1 MSKFGQYQL
10 LERVAVGGMG
20 EVYRARSLGEEGF
33 EKSVAIKRILPAFAS
48 DVRFV
53 EMLVT
58 EARIHAPLSHRNIV
72 QIHDL
77 GISEDHEYFIVL
89 EFVDGHDLGA
99 LLARLT
105 ERRLR
110 GIGPARVPDAV
121 SLYIAI
127 ELGEGLHFAHEA
139 RDERGDP
146 LGLIHRDISPSNV
159 LLSYAGEVKLSD
171 FGLAKRRTDHSIV
184 GSLKGQLAYMS
195 PEQARRA
202 PLDRRTDIF
211 SLGAVLFEMLTGQ
224 SLRTITDDISGWQ
237 QVASGAVPNPR
248 QYRSDLLPALD
259 QLLAQALAPDPR
271 DRFPDAR
278 AFVAEARG
286 ALDLLPRSRAGEA
299 GELTALLRGLLP
311 PGRPRP
317 AKAQSKVIRLLS
329 ELAPPAAPAPAPVR
343 ARDSGL
349 VLPQQAPA
357 AASPLAAASSPP
369 PAVRVREEPR
379 PPAPRSAAPAEA
391 SPPAAKS
398 DDMWPALLD
407 LVAPPI
413 TSAPPRGSGLHQVP
427 GLAPAPAPPQPTP
440 PQQVP
445 AAPQRGGGSSPQPVP
460 APAAAFRS
468 GPPPI
473 PQAAR
478 PPPTPPPI
486 PWPPPAYY
494 PGPPPAGPEGLSSV
508 EEIEQLELPDEPMVP
523 MGSMQPMP
531 GGPMQPMAG
540 GLMQPMPGQMQMHV
554 PMHMQP
560 MPGQMQMQV
569 PMHMQPMPGQMQM
582 QVPMHMQPMP
592 GQMQMQVPMQPV
604 HGSMQE
610 MTVPLQELAAMVP
623 MQSLQPVPM
632 ADMQPG
638 MSELAPMQMQELQ
651 SMESMQ
657 GLPAMAPPGEAD
669 EDEDEDGDEDE
680 DVTNAARTD
689 WAGQQPSSWPY
700 ADTRPERPP
709 SAPYPIEGGY
719 AVAPMQPPARPRRSH
734 LLGIAAGVAIL
745 FVAVTHYALLP
756 LEVLAVWR
764 IPARLEVDSTPAG
777 AEVYIDGRRLSART
791 PTFTEVKR
799 DLESHVVELR
809 LEGFRPEQQELSYSR
824 TVKLAVSAQLIPAVN
839 AGLQP
844 VREPP
849 PVDPVAPAGGPPP
862 EPIPAEPT
870 SPTSHAQIESIPPTP
885 RAEVAPIAPGRRGQ
899 IEPIRPGRRAGVET
913 MPGARRPRAPMERV
927 RARPRPRPG
936 RP

>member
-33 EKSVAIKRILPAFAS
+33 EKSVAIKRILPAFVS

-121 SLYIAI
+121 ALYIAI

-237 QVASGAVPNPR
+237 QVASGAVPNAR

-329 ELAPPAAPAPAPVR
+329 ELAPSASPPPAALARSRDSGLVLPSQAPAPAPVR
-343 ARDSGL
+343 PRDSGL
-349 VLPQQAPA
+349 VLSPQLQA
-357 AASPLAAASSPP
+357 AAPPLAAASSPP
-369 PAVRVREEPR
+369 PAARQREESR
-379 PPAPRSAAPAEA
+379 PPAPRSPAAPEA
-391 SPPAAKS
+391 GAPAAKS

-413 TSAPPRGSGLHQVP
+413 TSAPPRGSGLHPVP
-427 GLAPAPAPPQPTP
+427 GLEPAPAPPQPTP

-445 AAPQRGGGSSPQPVP
+445 TAPQRAPGSSPQPVP
-460 APAAAFRS
+460 APAAAFRAA
-468 GPPPI
+468 PPPI

-486 PWPPPAYY
+486 PWPPPPTFY
-494 PGPPPAGPEGLSSV
+494 PGPPSPGPESLSSV
-508 EEIEQLELPDEPMVP
+508 EEIEQLELPDQPLVP
-523 MGSMQPMP
+523 MGGSMQHMPASMQMPVPMPMP
-531 GGPMQPMAG
+531 GPR
-540 GLMQPMPGQMQMHV
+540 
-554 PMHMQP
+554 
-560 MPGQMQMQV
+560 
-569 PMHMQPMPGQMQM
+569 
-582 QVPMHMQPMP
+582 
-592 GQMQMQVPMQPV
+592 QMQVPMQQMTAP
-604 HGSMQE
+604 MQE
-610 MTVPLQELAAMVP
+610 LQAMVP
-623 MQSLQPVPM
+623 MQGTPAMPM
-632 ADMQPG
+632 EDMQPALPE
-638 MSELAPMQMQELQ
+638 MPPMVPVQELPPMVPMQGM
-651 SMESMQ
+651 
-657 GLPAMAPPGEAD
+657 PAMPPPDEEY
-669 EDEDEDGDEDE
+669 EDEEEA
-680 DVTNAARTD
+680 VTNAARAE
-689 WAGQQPSSWPY
+689 WAGQQPTSWPY
-700 ADTRPERPP
+700 ADTRPEMPP
-709 SAPYPIEGGY
+709 PAPYPIEGGY
-719 AVAPMQPPARPRRSH
+719 AVAPMQPPGRARRGH

-745 FVAVTHYALLP
+745 FVAITHYAFLP
-756 LEVLAVWR
+756 LDVLAVWR
-764 IPARLEVDSTPAG
+764 VPARLEVDSTPAG

-809 LEGFRPEQQELSYSR
+809 LEGFRPERLELLYSR
-824 TVKLAVSAQLIPAVN
+824 TVKLAVSAQLIPGGN

-844 VREPP
+844 APEPP
-849 PVDPVAPAGGPPP
+849 AVAPAVDPVAPAAATGDLLPE
-862 EPIPAEPT
+862 EPIRAAPAT
-870 SPTSHAQIESIPPTP
+870 RAQIESIPHVPP
-885 RAEVAPIAPGRRGQ
+885 VEIEPVAPGRRAEMEG
-899 IEPIRPGRRAGVET
+899 IPG
-913 MPGARRPRAPMERV
+913 PRRPRARTERV